1 MLFFFFCLDAATKTS
16 NRVLKPKL
24 LSIKPKIVL
33 LPLPN
38 TQYG

>member
-1 MLFFFFCLDAATKTS
+1 MLFFFCLDAATKTS

-24 LSIKPKIVL
+24 LSIKLNIVL